1 MFKKMRL
8 FAIVIAG
15 AIAITLAAPAVVSAD
30 TGYTA
35 TEDMWQMSP
44 SAYAE
49 LVNTYYDGYKRLID
63 TGYPRDWAISIANGL
78 IYTFGQDIFY
88 NDGFDPKTSPGGLD
102 AKYYWIEMAQAEAL
116 MML

>member
-44 SAYAE
+44 SAYAK

-63 TGYPRDWAISIANGL
+63 TGYPKDWAISIADGL
-78 IYTFGQDIFY
+78 IYTFGMDILY
-88 NDGFDPKTSPGGLD
+88 NDGFDPKTSPGGVD
-102 AKYYWIEMAQAEAL
+102 AKHYWVAMAKAEAQ